1 MKMMLLAATAIVSL
15 STAAMADPVK
25 LSSDRLGD
33 VSGGFL
39 VPNVS
44 TTLNLAQTEV
54 SSGNILSN
62 QDTALAV
69 GLASSGVVAGTMSSL
84 SGVNTTAIG
93 GGM

>member
-39 VPNVS
+39 LPNVN

-54 SSGNILSN
+54 YSVNSLSN

-69 GLASSGVVAGTMSSL
+69 GIASAGVGAGNTSWL